1 MDPTT
6 VGLTKADNSQG
17 PLSRALTSRVLHFI
31 RTLSDYT
38 VYANFNSFV
47 ATGRI
52 LDSKVV
58 KTKAGNDM
66 LAVTMI
72 TTPVKNDERGL
83 NVTFVNQGG
92 LVALFTAGQ
101 LPAGREITVTGHIE
115 AVSETYEDK
124 DGSLVIRK
132 RPQIELGYSAQ
143 ILDGGLGRMPA
154 TEEQKTARAA
164 GTKVVR
170 KPAVDKTPATRDY

>member
-1 MDPTT
+1 MTIGVTT
-6 VGLTKADNSQG
+6 TDNSQG
-17 PLSRALTSRVLHFI
+17 DPAGSSNTSCSLFF

-38 VYANFNSFV
+38 TYANFNSFV

-58 KTKAGNDM
+58 KTKSGNDM

-72 TTPVKNDERGL
+72 TTPVKNDERGV

-92 LVALFTAGQ
+92 LIALFTAGQ
-101 LPAGREITVTGHIE
+101 LPKGRVITVTGHIE

-124 DGSLVIRK
+124 SGQLTVRK

-143 ILDGGLGRMPA
+143 IPDGGLGPMPKD
-154 TEEQKTARAA
+154 ESKQPVAA

-170 KPAVDKTPATRDY
+170 KAPVDATPSDY

>member
-1 MDPTT
+1 MTPFAITT
-6 VGLTKADNSQG
+6 DNSQG
-17 PLSRALTSRVLHFI
+17 HPAGCSNTSCSSFHSNLT
-31 RTLSDYT
+31 T
-38 VYANFNSFV
+38 YANFNSFV

-52 LDSKVV
+52 LDSKIV

-72 TTPVKNDERGL
+72 TTPVKDDERGL
-83 NVTFVNQGG
+83 NVTFVNQSSMI
-92 LVALFTAGQ
+92 ALFTAGQ

-124 DGSLVIRK
+124 QGDLVVRK

-154 TEEQKTARAA
+154 TEEQKAARAA

-170 KPAVDKTPATRDY
+170 KPAVDKTPATSDY

>member
-1 MDPTT
+1 MLLDPTT
-6 VGLTKADNSQG
+6 VGLTKSDNSQA
-17 PLSRALTSRVLHFI
+17 PLPWGLTSRVLHFN

-38 VYANFNSFV
+38 AYANFNSFAV
-47 ATGRI
+47 TGRI
-52 LDSKVV
+52 LDSKIV

-72 TTPVKNDERGL
+72 TTPTKGDERGV

-101 LPAGREITVTGHIE
+101 LPVGRVITVTGHIE

-124 DGSLVIRK
+124 SGQLTVRK

-143 ILDGGLGRMPA
+143 IPDGGLGPLPKDESKQPVA
-154 TEEQKTARAA
+154 V

-170 KPAVDKTPATRDY
+170 KAPVDATPSDY

>member
-1 MDPTT
+1 M
-6 VGLTKADNSQG
+6 
-17 PLSRALTSRVLHFI
+17 
-31 RTLSDYT
+31 SDYT
-38 VYANFNSFV
+38 VYAHFNSAVF
-47 ATGRI
+47 TGRI

-72 TTPVKNDERGL
+72 TTPVKNDERGI

-124 DGSLVIRK
+124 QGDLVIRK

-154 TEEQKTARAA
+154 TDEQKAARAA

-170 KPAVDKTPATRDY
+170 KAVATDATPTDY

>member
-1 MDPTT
+1 MS
-6 VGLTKADNSQG
+6 N
-17 PLSRALTSRVLHFI
+17 
-31 RTLSDYT
+31 YT
-38 VYANFNSFV
+38 VYANFNSAVF
-47 ATGRI
+47 TGRI
-52 LDSKVV
+52 LESKIV

-66 LAVTMI
+66 LAVTLI
-72 TTPVKNDERGL
+72 STPVKNDERGI

-124 DGSLVIRK
+124 QGDLVIRK
-132 RPQIELGYSAQ
+132 RPQIDLGYSAQ

-154 TEEQKTARAA
+154 TDEQKAARAA

-170 KPAVDKTPATRDY
+170 KAVATDATPTDY